1 MLCTKSFLLL
11 IAGICFTVDR
21 TVLSNRKFP
30 KSCHRLLSLF
40 ISLTI
45 RSVMFSELR
54 DLPKCTFQLT
64 PSQPQPVKFLVWK
77 VHIYTPENSIFDG
90 HITNLL
96 SILCIL
102 IVLSRVHAKGTHRL
116 NHFKFGTFIGRSP
129 SDDAASLAV
138 KVLKFYGVNANVKQ
152 RKSSNQ
158 IHWQPCSRSTNAF
171 QQIKVAWFF
180 TANLCQRCRNKIKHV
195 G

>member
-1 MLCTKSFLLL
+1 MFCTKSFLLL

-21 TVLSNRKFP
+21 TVLLNRKFP
-30 KSCHRLLSLF
+30 KSRHRLLSLF

-64 PSQPQPVKFLVWK
+64 PSLPKPVKFPVWK
-77 VHIYTPENSIFDG
+77 VHIYTPENNTFDG
-90 HITNLL
+90 PITNLL
-96 SILCIL
+96 SILWIL
-102 IVLSRVHAKGTHRL
+102 IDVLSRAHAKGPQKL

-138 KVLKFYGVNANVKQ
+138 KVLKVLWCK
-152 RKSSNQ
+152 
-158 IHWQPCSRSTNAF
+158 
-171 QQIKVAWFF
+171 
-180 TANLCQRCRNKIKHV
+180 CQCQTT
-195 G
+195 